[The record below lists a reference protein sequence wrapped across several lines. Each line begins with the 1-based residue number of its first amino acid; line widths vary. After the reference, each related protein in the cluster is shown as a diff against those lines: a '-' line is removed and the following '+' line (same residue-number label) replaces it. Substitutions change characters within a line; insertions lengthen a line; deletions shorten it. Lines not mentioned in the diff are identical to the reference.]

1 MAKIH
6 KNAEKFKIQWA
17 GDVSQNGKD
26 QQNDNIPGRV
36 DVTWGAGKSSTPY
49 VACHAG
55 PGGIA
60 NCTDDVDTYFFED
73 FDVDNNGDINVLDLV
88 AAVAAGAPSA
98 FTDRILA
105 IGVFS
110 SVPDPPKG
118 PTGFTPATET
128 EFTWGDVSFVQE
140 IMDGIGSGSR
150 KARQDRLNKIL
161 DDEDKKKK
169 LIHLICRIKGEKV
182 YDDYTE
188 VGNVEVDVDDVELV
202 VESMMG
208 KKLTL
213 EIKSGI

>member
-110 SVPDPPKG
+110 SVPDPPNG
-118 PTGFTPATET
+118 PTSFTPATET
-128 EFTWGDVSFVQE
+128 EFTWGDVSFIQE

-150 KARQDRLNKIL
+150 RARQNRLNKL
-161 DDEDKKKK
+161 DKDKKKR
-169 LIHLICRIKGEKV
+169 LIHLICRVKGEKV

-188 VGNVEVDVDDVELV
+188 IQDVEVKVDDVELIA
-202 VESMMG
+202 ETIL
-208 KKLTL
+208 KRIKL
-213 EIKSGI
+213 EIKENV